1 MVQIEETN
9 PPITGSANPSVGGQ
23 TSTHEL
29 TPDGDSRNVFVVHGR
44 NLAIRDQ
51 LFTFLRA
58 LDLHPLEWSEAV
70 GMTGQPSPYIGDILD
85 AAFLRAQAVV
95 VLLSPD
101 DVVRLRQELWTD
113 DESPTETELSGQ
125 ARPNVLFEAG
135 MAMGRFPDR
144 TVLVELGSIKPFSD
158 IAGRHVIRLNNNT
171 ERRQEFAQ
179 RLQSA
184 GCLVNL
190 SGTDW
195 HNAGTFAIDLPQ
207 LEPNPTDEHGASV
220 RSGFAQTL
228 SEEAFELLVA
238 AASHDS
244 GTILV
249 VRFMSGMLIRAG
261 NRTFDARKDRRLAA
275 TLEGAIRDLS
285 MAGLIERGSRGEY
298 YEVTREGFEF
308 VDALN
313 ASAPEG

>member
-9 PPITGSANPSVGGQ
+9 PPITGSANPSVGGH

-144 TVLVELGSIKPFSD
+144 TVLVEIGSVKPFSD
-158 IAGRHVIRLNNNT
+158 IGGRHVIRLSNNT
-171 ERRQEFAQ
+171 ARRQDFAQ
-179 RLQSA
+179 RLRSA
-184 GCLVNL
+184 GCPVNFD
-190 SGTDW
+190 GTDW
-195 HNAGTFAIDLPQ
+195 HNVGNFELNLAPVDQDPVNEDT
-207 LEPNPTDEHGASV
+207 E
-220 RSGFAQTL
+220 SGNSLTSL
-228 SEEAFELLVA
+228 SEEAIKLLIA
-238 AASHDS
+238 AANDPAGIIQVLSFA
-244 GTILV
+244 GRGMQILV
-249 VRFMSGMLIRAG
+249 GRRGFIDPMEPRIRA
-261 NRTFDARKDRRLAA
+261 RW
-275 TLEGAIRDLS
+275 EGAVRDLD
-285 MAGLIERGSRGEY
+285 MEGLIEADSRGEFY
-298 YEVTREGFEF
+298 TVAREGFEL
-308 VDALN
+308 VDALE
-313 ASAPEG
+313 ASIPED